1 MNTDEAKKR
10 NCACVYKIDFP
21 DGKSYIGKT
30 KDLKSR
36 IGLYERFGV
45 DKGGEVGNYIRKF
58 GLSSCEWS
66 ILSEPKNLKGNEL
79 NLCLSVLE
87 IYFIKKYDT
96 LVPNGLNVSIG
107 GEDLLIPAEYISS
120 IGLNSKRSE
129 IGCTPILVYDI
140 DGNFLMEYPSIMRC
154 AYGLGIDDELVRTN
168 IGKKKS
174 VLGKYIF
181 REKKYNYVPERIDT
195 TGIKIVNK
203 VKYRT
208 VYVNKYVE
216 REVKVGQPREAL
228 VYDENGDFVGEYKSK
243 NEALRTFTKTH
254 SVPFGRYSNGY
265 IVYRKVS
272 DDYPKKIESYVETLH
287 KKLGEVYKPMSECE
301 DLDVSS
307 NRNSKY
313 EKKGWGKHQNLIN
326 DFKIRQYDDKG
337 YEATY
342 DNIRDAA
349 EATGIRYS
357 SIWACVKGI
366 TQKGGG
372 YFWEAVDD

>member
-1 MNTDEAKKR
+1 M
-10 NCACVYKIDFP
+10 
-21 DGKSYIGKT
+21 
-30 KDLKSR
+30 
-36 IGLYERFGV
+36 
-45 DKGGEVGNYIRKF
+45 
-58 GLSSCEWS
+58 
-66 ILSEPKNLKGNEL
+66 SEPKNLKGNEL

-129 IGCTPILVYDI
+129 IGCAPILVYDI

-208 VYVNKYVE
+208 VYVNRYVE

-272 DDYPKKIESYVETLH
+272 DDYPKKIEPYVETLH
-287 KKLGEVYKPMSECE
+287 KKLGEIYKPMSECE

-313 EKKGWGKHQNLIN
+313 ERKGWGKHQNLIN

-342 DNIRDAA
+342 NNIRDAA

-366 TQKGGG
+366 TRKGGG